1 MMVVR
6 TTHLTLVW
14 SCAFVYAQVSC
25 SGRDQLLR
33 GRRQDEREREH
44 LRSARPDCIPLDTG
58 LFAFV
63 RSYIQVFEFKK

>member
-1 MMVVR
+1 MMVVK

-44 LRSARPDCIPLDTG
+44 LGPARQTVYTLDTG

-63 RSYIQVFEFKK
+63 RSYI